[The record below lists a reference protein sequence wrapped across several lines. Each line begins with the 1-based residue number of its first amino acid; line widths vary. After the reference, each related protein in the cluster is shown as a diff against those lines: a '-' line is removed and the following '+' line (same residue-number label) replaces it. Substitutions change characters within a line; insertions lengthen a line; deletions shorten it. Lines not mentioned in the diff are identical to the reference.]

1 MSRRPIGGGERKV
14 DMPDQPEPQPEETE
28 EEANEA
34 QNKPLGFAA
43 QYPAKPGQTQ
53 YGTYQNPNK

>member
-1 MSRRPIGGGERKV
+1 
-14 DMPDQPEPQPEETE
+14 MPDEPEPTPDEN

-34 QNKPLGFAA
+34 ENKPLGLIS
-43 QYPAKPGQTQ
+43 YPAKPGQTP